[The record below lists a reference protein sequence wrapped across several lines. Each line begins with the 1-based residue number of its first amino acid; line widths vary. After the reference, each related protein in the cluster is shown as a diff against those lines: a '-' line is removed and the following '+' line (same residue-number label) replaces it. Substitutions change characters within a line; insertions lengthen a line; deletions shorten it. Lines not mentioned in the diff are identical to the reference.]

1 MSHCMA
7 LDAAPRSTPRSRA
20 TSRNPLSLIRIGS
33 GLALLT
39 ALVAFAIRAGAQ
51 PVQHLTETPRA
62 VATDAMTASHMPSG
76 GSLHFAPVPF
86 AVGEELVYRATF
98 GGLPA
103 GTARMR
109 VDGIETI
116 RGRAA
121 YHVVFAIDGGILLFR
136 VHDRYESWI
145 DVETLASLRHTQ
157 QISEGRYK
165 RSTTYEIFP
174 DRAVFQEGNEPLQPS
189 VSHPLDDGSF
199 IYAARVA
206 GVQAGEKRVDD
217 RYFRPDRNPVV
228 LTGLRRE
235 DVSVGAG
242 TFPATVVRPA
252 IHANGLF
259 SDGGDAEVWF
269 SDDAARYPLLV
280 KTRFA
285 RFSLTLSL
293 QSITAGDPSA
303 SERYRLPPTAS
314 ATPSDKP

>member
-1 MSHCMA
+1 MSYRMTFIA
-7 LDAAPRSTPRSRA
+7 LA
-20 TSRNPLSLIRIGS
+20 
-33 GLALLT
+33 
-39 ALVAFAIRAGAQ
+39 AFAMRAGAQ
-51 PVQHLTETPRA
+51 SAPQLTETPRV
-62 VATDAMTASHMPSG
+62 VATDAMTPPTT
-76 GSLHFAPVPF
+76 GSVRFARVPF

-109 VDGIETI
+109 VDGIEVI
-116 RGRAA
+116 RGRPA
-121 YHVVFAIDGGILLFR
+121 YHVVFSIDGGILVFR

-145 DVETLASLRHTQ
+145 DVETLASLRHVQ

-165 RSTTYEIFP
+165 RSTTYEIYP
-174 DRAVFQEGNEPLQPS
+174 ERAAYQVGNEPIQPS
-189 VSHPLDDGSF
+189 VSRPLDDGSF
-199 IYAARVA
+199 IYAARIA
-206 GVQAGEKRVDD
+206 AVQVGEKRVDD

-242 TFPATVVRPA
+242 TFSATVVRPT
-252 IHANGLF
+252 IRANGLF
-259 SDGGDAEVWF
+259 AEGGDAEVWF

-293 QSITAGDPSA
+293 ESITAG
-303 SERYRLPPTAS
+303 ERP
-314 ATPSDKP
+314 